1 MTARPRLCV
10 GPVSF
15 GQDDADL
22 EYGVFLSQRYQPDA
36 AAANPCSGD
45 DCPDCSGGCTYLTFA
60 LASEQGQTSSSSKGL
75 TGDLTY
81 LGYDGSAT
89 EGTGPAPGAL
99 VPKVRKTPSWPRSWA
114 NSSLV

>member
-36 AAANPCSGD
+36 AVANPGDSGLCTSAGD
-45 DCPDCSGGCTYLTFA
+45 CTYLTFA

-81 LGYDGSAT
+81 LGYDGSAA
-89 EGTGPAPGAL
+89 EGTGPAPEAL